1 MQQQTIL
8 LITSRPGQLQDLAG
22 EIGDDPAARLLTVTT
37 LRDAEAAAKS
47 ASPVLAIVDERVGDA
62 TGLDVVRHLIGIDA
76 FIHTAVLSDA
86 DEEEFHRLSEGLGI
100 LSRLPLQPERK
111 EVRRLLETLR
121 RLLPP
126 SLEKVN

>member
-37 LRDAEAAAKS
+37 LREAEEAAKS

-62 TGLDVVRHLIGIDA
+62 TCLDVVRHLIGINA

-100 LSRLPLQPERK
+100 LSRLSLQPERK

-126 SLEKVN
+126 FT